1 MSRPFPPSFAKHVCR
16 AATWLMLLS
25 PVAWAADVLQLAPES
40 PDKPW
45 AIPSV
50 SGTADRAGPWV
61 QRDAVFGQGKGV
73 PIEQNRRYSLAELI
87 DIAQRNNPET
97 RIAWEQARRAALA
110 VGLDESEYAPQVSID
125 VIGGYQRTPLPIPTT
140 TIPAG
145 YFISDTREIFPV
157 LALKWLLFD
166 FGRREGQDQAARANS
181 FVANVTFTGV
191 HQKLVYTVSRAYFSL
206 GAARGRLSSARR
218 AVTAAET
225 VQDAAVSRRERG
237 LATVVVPAQAQR
249 QTAQAR
255 YYLTKATG
263 DERTAYA
270 NLIASLGVAADARI
284 DIVDSSQQPLPAEP
298 PEDMD
303 TVLRDALAH
312 RPDVIAAIGKIEA
325 AEGALKSRRADYY
338 PKIGLSAQIFENIGG
353 FSTDGGPW
361 STVNKPGGSI
371 LLTLSVPLYD
381 GGGRDSRVASAQSE
395 VAAARDSLAQVR
407 DAATLQVVSAYNDLK
422 TSLAAYSAAV
432 ALREAA
438 QTAYEAALGA
448 FNGGVGTYTDVASEL
463 SSLATA
469 DAQKEDA
476 HANVFTA
483 AAALAFASGVV
494 QAK

>member
-1 MSRPFPPSFAKHVCR
+1 
-16 AATWLMLLS
+16 MLLS

-45 AIPSV
+45 VIPSI
-50 SGTADRAGPWV
+50 SGMADRAGPSA
-61 QRDAVFGQGKGV
+61 QRDAAFGQGNGV

-97 RIAWEQARRAALA
+97 RVAWEQARRAALA

-125 VIGGYQRTPLPIPTT
+125 VIGGYQRTPLPIPDTV
-140 TIPAG
+140 IPAG
-145 YFISDTREIFPV
+145 YFISDSREIFPV

-181 FVANVTFTGV
+181 FVANVAFTGV

-237 LATVVVPAQAQR
+237 LVTVVVPAQAQR

-284 DIVDSSQQPLPAEP
+284 DIVDSSQRPLPAEP
-298 PEDMD
+298 PGDID
-303 TVLRDALAH
+303 ALLRDALTH

-338 PKIGLSAQIFENIGG
+338 PKLGLSAQILPEHRWIQYRRRPLV
-353 FSTDGGPW
+353 DGEQDRGQHPVQLER
-361 STVNKPGGSI
+361 S
-371 LLTLSVPLYD
+371 LYTT
-381 GGGRDSRVASAQSE
+381 E
-395 VAAARDSLAQVR
+395 VR
-407 DAATLQVVSAYNDLK
+407 ATPVSPRRNRRSPRPAI
-422 TSLAAYSAAV
+422 TSLRCAMPPPC
-432 ALREAA
+432 
-438 QTAYEAALGA
+438 
-448 FNGGVGTYTDVASEL
+448 
-463 SSLATA
+463 
-469 DAQKEDA
+469 K
-476 HANVFTA
+476 
-483 AAALAFASGVV
+483 
-494 QAK
+494 

>member
-16 AATWLMLLS
+16 AAAWLTLLS

-61 QRDAVFGQGKGV
+61 QREAVFGQGIGV

-181 FVANVTFTGV
+181 FVANVAFTGV

-249 QTAQAR
+249 QTSQAR

-312 RPDVIAAIGKIEA
+312 RPDVIAAFGKIEA
-325 AEGALKSRRADYY
+325 AEGALKTRRADYY

-494 QAK
+494 QTR

>member
-1 MSRPFPPSFAKHVCR
+1 MSRPFPSNFATHVCR
-16 AATWLMLLS
+16 AAAWLMLLS

-50 SGTADRAGPWV
+50 FGTADRAGPWV

-325 AEGALKSRRADYY
+325 AEGALKTRRADYY

-395 VAAARDSLAQVR
+395 VATARDSLAQVR

-494 QAK
+494 QTR

>member
-1 MSRPFPPSFAKHVCR
+1 MGHPSF
-16 AATWLMLLS
+16 S
-25 PVAWAADVLQLAPES
+25 D
-40 PDKPW
+40 
-45 AIPSV
+45 
-50 SGTADRAGPWV
+50 TADRAGPWV
-61 QRDAVFGQGKGV
+61 QRDGVFGQGSGV

-97 RIAWEQARRAALA
+97 RVAWEQARRAALA

-125 VIGGYQRTPLPIPTT
+125 VIGGYQRTPLPMPDTVV
-140 TIPAG
+140 PAG
-145 YFISDTREIFPV
+145 YFISDSREIFPV

-181 FVANVTFTGV
+181 FVANVAFTGV

-218 AVTAAET
+218 ALTAAET

-284 DIVDSSQQPLPAEP
+284 DIIDSSQQQLPAEP

-303 TVLRDALAH
+303 AVLRDALTH

-338 PKIGLSAQIFENIGG
+338 PKDWAQRPEIYREHRRLQYRWRPLVDCEQ
-353 FSTDGGPW
+353 TRRQH
-361 STVNKPGGSI
+361 
-371 LLTLSVPLYD
+371 SVT
-381 GGGRDSRVASAQSE
+381 SRASLCTME
-395 VAAARDSLAQVR
+395 EG
-407 DAATLQVVSAYNDLK
+407 ATP
-422 TSLAAYSAAV
+422 
-432 ALREAA
+432 ALPRR
-438 QTAYEAALGA
+438 
-448 FNGGVGTYTDVASEL
+448 NPRSRRP
-463 SSLATA
+463 ATA
-469 DAQKEDA
+469 SPRCAMPPPCKW
-476 HANVFTA
+476 
-483 AAALAFASGVV
+483 
-494 QAK
+494 